1 MIEGKTQ
8 EELRRMTMK
17 EIMAYAKEIGC
28 CLGYDGSLKESAI
41 QAVISHQKHLERVRR
56 EEGER

>member
-17 EIMAYAKEIGC
+17 EIRAYAKEIGC
-28 CLGYDGSLKESAI
+28 CLGYDGSRKESAI
-41 QAVISHQKHLERVRR
+41 QAVISHQKRLERMRR
-56 EEGER
+56 EEGEK